1 MVIVVIF
8 LFKEKKSISS
18 KPIIK
23 PLSFLL
29 DYVYGVYL
37 KNLIEMNP
45 KKYLSK
51 EMCTIFQLIIMS
63 Y

>member
-45 KKYLSK
+45 KKSK

>member
-51 EMCTIFQLIIMS
+51 
-63 Y
+63 